1 MFVSTDKLKSLQQ
14 TLKTFIL
21 SFLFVSFFLY
31 GHRFLCISVVLLAY
45 IFLKYQ
51 KSAKVYSKT
60 TKILIPCN
68 LSNQHLVLFF
78 CVKFLLCV
86 EVPPCEEV
94 PHLFS
99 GLGLTLNTTVSY
111 TSVFSAWLKRK
122 SCFIKRKSSYC
133 MIISSFI

>member
-21 SFLFVSFFLY
+21 FFLFVSFFLY

-60 TKILIPCN
+60 TKILITCK
-68 LSNQHLVLFF
+68 LSNQHLVFF

>member
-99 GLGLTLNTTVSY
+99 GLGLTLNTMVSY

-133 MIISSFI
+133 MII